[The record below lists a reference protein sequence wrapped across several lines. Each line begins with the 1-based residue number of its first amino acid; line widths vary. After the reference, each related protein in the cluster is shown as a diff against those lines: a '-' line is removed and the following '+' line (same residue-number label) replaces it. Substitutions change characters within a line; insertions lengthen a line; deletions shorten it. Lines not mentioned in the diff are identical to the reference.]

1 MHMRQAG
8 LTLIELLIGLVVM
21 AVLLAIAVP
30 SFQILR
36 QQYTVRSAGMAI
48 YADLQLA
55 RSEAIKRN
63 KDITVC
69 FSGSGTVNWK
79 YQINELAD
87 SANCGGI
94 VNQVIE
100 ETASQHYPAVTLTAS
115 YSHLT
120 FRPRRNT
127 LTSGNVTLSS
137 GSQAMKII
145 TWNNSVIRTCSDSQL
160 IGVPV
165 CGS

>member
-1 MHMRQAG
+1 MKKRQAG

-21 AVLLAIAVP
+21 AVLLSIAVP

-69 FSGSGTVNWK
+69 FSGSGTASWK
-79 YQINELAD
+79 YQINDLVD
-87 SANCGGI
+87 PANCAGT
-94 VNQVIE
+94 VTQVIE
-100 ETASQHYPAVTLTAS
+100 ELDSQNYPAVTLTAS
-115 YSHLT
+115 YGSLT
-120 FRPRRNT
+120 FRPRRGT
-127 LTSGNVTLSS
+127 LASGNVTLSN
-137 GSQAMKII
+137 GSQEMKII
-145 TWNNSVIRTCSDSQL
+145 TWNNSIIRTCSDDQL
-160 IGVPV
+160 IGVPA
-165 CGS
+165 C